1 MSFKLRLS
9 VLTIA
14 ICQTFTAAAAVPANP
29 VIETITVTGDRFDST
44 PDQQLTVINTIE
56 REEITRLSPK
66 SVADLL
72 ETLPGVSVSR
82 DGGAGQSSNISMR
95 GTNAGHVLVLVDGV
109 RIGSATLGAVSF
121 NSLSPENIERIE
133 VVKGPRAAIWGSDA
147 IGGVIQIFTRKLEG
161 GEWFASAE
169 YGSDAYIRG
178 TAGVGISHGDGS
190 TSLSVNSEQSDG
202 YDIKNDGE
210 DDDDGYDRVGIS
222 INGQQTLNKQW
233 SLTWAGQL
241 ETGNYEY
248 DNTGYYGPG
257 VNEADYDNYLWSA
270 AAQYQGDKLTS
281 KIALGQSQ
289 DQNEHFRA
297 DMPSLGVNLYETT
310 RDQIN
315 WSNRYTASDDLT
327 FIGGI
332 DWSKE
337 SIAGDYAVDERDLL
351 GIYGLA
357 RYQIGK
363 LLMEGVIRYDDVEKT
378 DSETSYNASLAYQF
392 NDEWRVSFASGTGFK
407 APSFN
412 DLYWPDSGNPEL
424 VSETSENLD
433 LTISYSG
440 DNLRGYLSVYQN
452 KIDNLIQWAPT
463 GEKDDNGY
471 DIWKPANIKDA
482 EITGVELSLNY
493 RTWDIEHQLGYSY
506 IDAIDGATDEQ
517 LLGRSEHEFDY
528 ALSYAWSDFDVLV
541 NYHFQGERNDGDT
554 NYDGV
559 TDFLDAYPQLD
570 LSMGYKLTDAWQLR
584 LKANNLLD
592 EDIIADQNL
601 FSPGRQVF
609 LSVSYQVF

>member
-9 VLTIA
+9 ILSIA
-14 ICQTFTAAAAVPANP
+14 ICQTFTASAAAPANP
-29 VIETITVTGDRFDST
+29 VMESITVTGDRFDNT
-44 PDQQLTVINTIE
+44 PEQQLTVINTIE
-56 REEITRLSPK
+56 REEIARLSPK

-82 DGGAGQSSNISMR
+82 DGGAGQSSSIRMR

-121 NSLSPENIERIE
+121 NALSPENIERIE

-161 GEWFASAE
+161 GEWFSSAE

-190 TSLSVNSEQSDG
+190 TSLSINSEQSDG
-202 YDIKNDGE
+202 YDIKDDGE
-210 DDDDGYDRVGIS
+210 TDDDGYDRIGVS
-222 INGQQTLNKQW
+222 INGQQNLNQQW
-233 SLTWAGQL
+233 LLTWAGQL
-241 ETGNYEY
+241 ETGSYEY
-248 DNTGYYGPG
+248 DNTGNYGPG
-257 VNEADYDNYLWSA
+257 VNETDYDNYLWSA

-281 KIALGQSQ
+281 KLALGQSR

-297 DMPSLGVNLYETT
+297 GMPELGGNVYETT

-315 WSNRYTASDDLT
+315 WSNRYTATDDLT
-327 FIGGI
+327 FIGGV
-332 DWSKE
+332 DWSTE
-337 SIAGDYAVDERDLL
+337 SIVGDYAVDERDITGL
-351 GIYGLA
+351 YALA
-357 RYQIGK
+357 RYQYGK
-363 LLMEGVIRYDDVEKT
+363 LLMEGVVRYDDVENIA
-378 DSETSYNASLAYQF
+378 SENSYNASLAYQF

-412 DLYWPDSGNPEL
+412 DLYWPNSGNPDL

-433 LTISYSG
+433 LTITYSS
-440 DNLRGYLSVYQN
+440 DTVRGYLSVYQN
-452 KIDNLIQWAPT
+452 KIENLIQWAPV
-463 GEKDDNGY
+463 GDEGQW
-471 DIWKPANIKDA
+471 IPANIKDA

-506 IDAIDGATDEQ
+506 IDAIDGATDVQ

-528 ALSYAWSDFDVLV
+528 SLSYAWSAFDVLV
-541 NYHFQGERNDGDT
+541 NYHFQGERNDGDN

-559 TDFLDAYPQLD
+559 TDFLDAYHQLD

-609 LSVSYQVF
+609 FSVSYQAF

>member
-9 VLTIA
+9 ILTVA
-14 ICQTFTAAAAVPANP
+14 ICQTFTVTAAAPANP
-29 VIETITVTGDRFDST
+29 TMETITVTGDRFDNT
-44 PDQQLTVINTIE
+44 AENQLTVINTIE
-56 REEITRLSPK
+56 REEIARLSTK
-66 SVADLL
+66 SVSDLL
-72 ETLPGVSVSR
+72 ETLPGVSVRR
-82 DGGAGQSSNISMR
+82 DGGAGQSSSISIR
-95 GTNAGHVLVLVDGV
+95 GTNSGHVLVIVDGV

-121 NSLSPENIERIE
+121 NTLSPENIERIE

-169 YGSDAYIRG
+169 YGSDSYVRG
-178 TAGVGISHGDGS
+178 TAGVGISHGDGHTTFS
-190 TSLSVNSEQSDG
+190 INSEKSDG
-202 YDIKNDGE
+202 YDIKDDSE
-210 DDDDGYDRVGIS
+210 TDDDGYNRIGVS
-222 INGQQTLNKQW
+222 INGLQNLNQQW
-233 SLTWAGQL
+233 SLTWAAQL

-257 VNEADYDNYLWSA
+257 ANEADYNNYLWSVEG
-270 AAQYQGDKLTS
+270 QYEADKLTS
-281 KIALGQSQ
+281 KLALGQSQ
-289 DQNEHFRA
+289 DQNENFRA
-297 DMPSLGVNLYETT
+297 DMPEFRVNLYETT

-315 WSNRYTASDDLT
+315 WSNRYTATDDLN

-332 DWSKE
+332 DWSNE
-337 SIAGDYAVDERDLL
+337 AIVGDYAVDERDIIGVYAL
-351 GIYGLA
+351 G
-357 RYQIGK
+357 RYQFGK
-363 LLMEGVIRYDDVEKT
+363 LLMEGVVRYDDVENI
-378 DSETSYNASLAYQF
+378 DSETSYNASLAYKF

-412 DLYWPDSGNPEL
+412 DLYWPDSGNPDL

-433 LTISYSG
+433 LTINYNG
-440 DNLRGYLSVYQN
+440 DNVRGYLSIYQN

-463 GEKDDNGY
+463 AEDPN
-471 DIWKPANIKDA
+471 IWKPANIQDA
-482 EITGVELSLNY
+482 EITGIELSLNY
-493 RTWDIEHQLGYSY
+493 STWGIAHQLGYSY
-506 IDAIDGATDEQ
+506 IDAIDGATGEQ

-541 NYHFQGERNDGDT
+541 NYHYQGERNNGDS

-559 TDFLDAYPQLD
+559 TDFLDAYHQLD
-570 LSMGYKLTDAWQLR
+570 LSVGYQMSDEWQLR

-592 EDIIADQNL
+592 EEIIADQNL
-601 FSPGRQVF
+601 FNPGRQVF